1 MIELPFTRVEDAG
14 LVPSGGPARLA
25 LSRLPRASEIADAVA
40 AARGVSA
47 WVDGRLVVTAVP
59 SRLIDAAGRVGGR
72 ELADLVAGTVEPA
85 VAAWLGG
92 YPDLPVSEGGP
103 FPTSQRPLVM
113 GIVNVTPDSFSDGGA
128 HYDARDHPGT
138 AVRHGQALL
147 AAGADILD
155 IGGESTRPGAAPVDV
170 EEELARV
177 IPVIEALVADGATI
191 SIDTTKG
198 RVAREA
204 VAAGAAVVNDVSAGA
219 YDPELLPAVA
229 ELGVPYILMHLRGT
243 PLTMQHQ
250 AEYTDVVG
258 EVFDFLADRLDQL
271 DRIGIPREQVV
282 VDPGIGFAKTAGHNL
297 LLLRRLREFTS
308 LGRPLMIGTSR
319 KAFLGHVTGGDP
331 EDRLIGSVTSAA
343 LAVSAG
349 ARIVRAHD
357 VAETVQALALAHAVA
372 TAGDE

>member
-1 MIELPFTRVEDAG
+1 MSELPLTRVEDAG

-72 ELADLVAGTVEPA
+72 ELADLVGGSVDPA
-85 VAAWLGG
+85 VEAWLGDC
-92 YPDLPVSEGGP
+92 PDLPLREGDP
-103 FPTSQRPLVM
+103 LPTSQRPVAM

-128 HYDARDHPGT
+128 HYDPQDHPGV
-138 AVRHGQALL
+138 AVEHGRALL
-147 AAGADILD
+147 AAGADVLD
-155 IGGESTRPGAAPVDV
+155 VGGESTRPGAEPVDV
-170 EEELARV
+170 DEELARV
-177 IPVIEALVADGATI
+177 IPVIDALAADGATI

-204 VAAGAAVVNDVSAGA
+204 VAAGASIVNDVSAGA
-219 YDPELLPAVA
+219 FDPDLLPAVA
-229 ELGVPYILMHLRGT
+229 ELGVPYVLMHLRGT

-271 DRIGIPREQVV
+271 EQVGIPRERVAI
-282 VDPGIGFAKTAGHNL
+282 DPGIGFAKTAGHNL

-331 EDRLIGSVTSAA
+331 QDRLIGSVTSAA

-349 ARIVRAHD
+349 ARIVRVHD
-357 VAETVQALALAHAVA
+357 VAETMQALALAHAMA
-372 TAGDE
+372 TPGDE